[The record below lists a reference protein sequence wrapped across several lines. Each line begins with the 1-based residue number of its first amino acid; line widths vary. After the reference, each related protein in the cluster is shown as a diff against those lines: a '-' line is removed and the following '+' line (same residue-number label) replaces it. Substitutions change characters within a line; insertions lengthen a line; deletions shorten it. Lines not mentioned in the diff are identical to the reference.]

1 MFLRGH
7 CQRQLRMTTTIIITL
22 VILKICLPRNK
33 YYSMKRKECLMQRMD
48 QRDRREV
55 VQVKKNNILNNNII
69 KFYRSYYRTQ
79 YLVSQSIFIAFIFN
93 TRNIFYRYIQSLL
106 HHLISLINSHKV
118 TCIVVNVQPIFLI
131 LLQNHTRL
139 K

>member
-79 YLVSQSIFIAFIFN
+79 YLVSQSFFIAFIFN
-93 TRNIFYRYIQSLL
+93 TRNIFYRYI
-106 HHLISLINSHKV
+106 
-118 TCIVVNVQPIFLI
+118 
-131 LLQNHTRL
+131 
-139 K
+139 